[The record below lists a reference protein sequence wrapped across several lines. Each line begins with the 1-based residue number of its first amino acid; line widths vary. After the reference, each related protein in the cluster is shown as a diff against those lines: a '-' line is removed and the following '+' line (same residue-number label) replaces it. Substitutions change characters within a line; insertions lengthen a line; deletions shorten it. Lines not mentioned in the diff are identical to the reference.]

1 MKFTWEDLFMILG
14 AYTIIHATASDLE
27 IDHGP
32 IQKLLLGFI
41 PFQALCLFSTAYITM
56 PSKSAK
62 YSSYAILLYYLLK
75 NLNFKKSLN

>member
-1 MKFTWEDLFMILG
+1 MFIK
-14 AYTIIHATASDLE
+14 
-27 IDHGP
+27 
-32 IQKLLLGFI
+32 KLLLGFI
-41 PFQALCLFSTAYITM
+41 QFQALCLFSTAYITM